1 MNFVKWHAAP
11 AAHSLHQHPLVNL
24 SNVVDDFLLRT
35 VGSDSPFHAPSVNIT
50 ESSEAF
56 SIQLAA
62 PGYTK
67 EQFKLRTEKNALTVS
82 VALETGTTNTE
93 HTDPQAVESP
103 KQSLKWL
110 RREFANQGFSR
121 TFRLPDN
128 VNVQAISAGYE
139 AGILTLSLPKKM
151 NDEAW
156 SREITIS

>member
-11 AAHSLHQHPLVNL
+11 AAHSLQQYPLVNL
-24 SNVVDDFLLRT
+24 SSVVDDFLLRT
-35 VGSDSPFHAPSVNIT
+35 VGSDSLFNAPSVNIT

-56 SIQLAA
+56 SIQRAV

-82 VALETGTTNTE
+82 VSVETPATNTE
-93 HTDPQAVESP
+93 QAEVQAVEQP
-103 KQSLKWL
+103 KKTLKWL

-128 VNVQAISAGYE
+128 VNVQAISASYE
-139 AGILTLSLPKKM
+139 AGILTLALPKKM

-156 SREITIS
+156 SRQITIS